1 MLDLATNGYTKEE
14 VIRQLHYVNGARET
28 KYTIELLNK
37 YDVKIGELEAEP
49 TGNIVFNSLAEIKRT
64 ANLVIKENLFKDIN
78 WLSDRIR
85 PVFNLRMKD
94 GGWAKWNLG
103 VFLISSP
110 TRKESGANILRDL
123 ELYDKS
129 LILKE
134 DKFESRY
141 LVSKGTNYVEAI
153 INIINKAGI
162 SKVDIKPA
170 NSIVDVDKEYEI
182 GTSKLEV
189 ANSLLKEINYTSLWT
204 DEVGVFRAD
213 KYLIPAE
220 READYT
226 YKDNQL
232 SIIETGSIEELDLF
246 SVANK
251 WVVVASNPEKEAI
264 ISKYEN
270 VSATSPISIP
280 NRGRTIV
287 DYRTVD
293 DIADQ
298 STLDAYTKR
307 IAYEASQI
315 YGEFR
320 FSTAIMP
327 HHSHADLL
335 FIDHKNMGIN
345 SKFTEMNWRIN
356 IGSNSMEHTCRR
368 VIYI

>member
-1 MLDLATNGYTKEE
+1 MK
-14 VIRQLHYVNGARET
+14 QLHYATGSREI

-37 YDVKIGELEAEP
+37 HDIKIGELEAEM
-49 TGNIVFNSLAEIKRT
+49 TGSIRFDSLAEIKRM
-64 ANLVIKENLFKDIN
+64 ANLTVKEKQFKDIDLLN
-78 WLSDRIR
+78 DRIR
-85 PVFNLRMKD
+85 PVFQLKMPD
-94 GGWAKWNLG
+94 GGYASWNMG

-134 DKFESRY
+134 DKFENRY
-141 LVSKGTNYVEAI
+141 LVSKGTNYVEAV

-162 SKVDIKPA
+162 SKVYIKPT

-182 GTSKLEV
+182 GTNKLEV
-189 ANSLLKEINYTSLWT
+189 INSLLKEINYTSLWV
-204 DEVGVFRAD
+204 DEAGVFRAD
-213 KYLIPAE
+213 KYLIPTE

-226 YKDNQL
+226 YRDNQL

-251 WVVVASNPEKEAI
+251 WIVVASNPEKEPL

-298 STLDAYTKR
+298 VTLDAYTKC
-307 IAYEASQI
+307 IAYEASQV

-320 FSTAIMP
+320 FNTAIMP
-327 HHSHADLL
+327 HHSYADLL
-335 FIDHKNMGIN
+335 FIDHKGMGIN

-356 IGSNSMEHTCRR
+356 IGSGNMEHTCRK
-368 VIYI
+368 VVYI

>member
-1 MLDLATNGYTKEE
+1 MLDLTVDGYTKEE
-14 VIRQLHYVNGARET
+14 VIRQLHYANGARET

-37 YDVKIGELEAEP
+37 HDIKIGELEAEP
-49 TGNIVFNSLAEIKRT
+49 TGSIRFDSLAEIKRM
-64 ANLVIKENLFKDIN
+64 ANITVKESQFRDID
-78 WLSDRIR
+78 WLNDRIR

-94 GGWAKWNLG
+94 GGYASWNMG

-162 SKVDIKPA
+162 SKVDIKSSSSTA
-170 NSIVDVDKEYEI
+170 TIDKEYEI
-182 GTSKLEV
+182 GTNKLEV
-189 ANSLLKEINYTSLWT
+189 INSLLKEINYTSLWV
-204 DEVGVFRAD
+204 DEAGVFRAD
-213 KYLIPAE
+213 KYLIPSE
-220 READYT
+220 READYS

-232 SIIETGSIEELDLF
+232 SVIETGSIEELDLF
-246 SVANK
+246 SVPNK

-280 NRGRTIV
+280 NRGRVIT

-298 STLDAYTKR
+298 VTLDAYTKR
-307 IAYEASQI
+307 VAYEASQI

-320 FSTAIMP
+320 FNTAIMP
-327 HHSHADLL
+327 HHSYMDLL

-356 IGSNSMEHTCRR
+356 IGSGNMEHTCRK
-368 VIYI
+368 VVYI

>member
-1 MLDLATNGYTKEE
+1 MLDLNNNGYTKEE
-14 VIRQLHYVNGARET
+14 VMKQLHYATGSREI

-37 YDVKIGELEAEP
+37 HDIKIGELEAEP

-85 PVFNLRMKD
+85 PVLNLRMKD

-103 VFLISSP
+103 VFLISAP
-110 TRKESGANILRDL
+110 TRKEAGNIILRDL

-153 INIINKAGI
+153 INIINNAGI
-162 SKVDIKPA
+162 SKVDIKSSNA
-170 NSIVDVDKEYEI
+170 TATIDKEYEI
-182 GTSKLEV
+182 GTNKLEV
-189 ANSLLKEINYTSLWT
+189 INSLLKEINYTSLWV
-204 DEVGVFRAD
+204 DEAGVFRAD
-213 KYLIPAE
+213 KYLIPSE

-226 YKDNQL
+226 YRDNQL
-232 SIIETGSIEELDLF
+232 SIIETSSIEELDLF
-246 SVANK
+246 SVPNK

-280 NRGRTIV
+280 NRGRVIT

-298 STLDAYTKR
+298 ITLEAYTKR
-307 IAYEASQI
+307 IAYEVSQI

-320 FSTAIMP
+320 FNTAIMP

-335 FIDHKNMGIN
+335 FIDHKGMGIN
-345 SKFTEMNWRIN
+345 SKFTEINWRIN
-356 IGSNSMEHTCRR
+356 IGSGNMEHTCRR
-368 VIYI
+368 VVYI